1 MKITKDKLR
10 DLIKEELDSLKELD
24 GPDVS
29 TSDLRKKTMAR
40 ARMGTSG
47 ISKSERSMLDTV
59 EDALRQAAAQG
70 NITIGRTRR
79 LVELL
84 LQQLEKMGVTVSA
97 PEASEPE
104 APEPG
109 PAAGGGGAPST
120 GGGGGPSIAPK

>member
-10 DLIKEELDSLKELD
+10 ALIKEELDSLKELD
-24 GPDVS
+24 GADVS
-29 TSDLRKKTMAR
+29 ASDLRKQTMAR
-40 ARMGTSG
+40 ARGSTSG
-47 ISKSERSMLDTV
+47 VSKTERSMLDTV
-59 EDALRQAAAQG
+59 EQAMRDAAAQG

-97 PEASEPE
+97 AEAPE

-109 PAAGGGGAPST
+109 PAAGGGGAHST